1 MFADRARLNPNRP
14 HRRLHRAD
22 RARAT
27 QRGIALVIVLWIMVL
42 LAAIAVGMG
51 QDTRTETML
60 TRNQLSLAK
69 ARALADGAVELAMFE
84 HLRPPFPD
92 KVWFPNGA
100 VHGWEEEGV
109 KYAVSLAWES
119 GRIDMNVAREPLLK
133 GLFMSAVGLP
143 AEDVDRIVDAIMDWR
158 DPDDAKRLHGA
169 EAADYKAAGRNY
181 VPANANFETI
191 EELQRVLGM
200 TPETYAKIADL
211 ITVHSRQPGIDPNGA
226 SRGVLLAIP
235 NMTPEIVDTYI
246 QQREIARA
254 SNQPPPLLPQAVGYV
269 SIGTAGFH
277 VNATIRMPD
286 GVTFVREAV
295 VQPTGNPKRPLTY
308 LAWREGLPLD
318 YPTLPILPP
327 GGANPGLSSSAKP

>member
-1 MFADRARLNPNRP
+1 VFPDRTRLNPNRSR
-14 HRRLHRAD
+14 RRLHRAD
-22 RARAT
+22 RAQDA

-133 GLFMSAVGLP
+133 GLFMSAAGLP

-254 SNQPPPLLPQAVGYV
+254 SNQPPPPLPQAVGYQ

-277 VNATIRMPD
+277 INATIRMPD
-286 GVTFVREAV
+286 GVTFVREVV
-295 VQPTGNPKRPLTY
+295 VQPTGNPKRPLNY

>member
-1 MFADRARLNPNRP
+1 MVPDCARLNPNRP
-14 HRRLHRAD
+14 RRRLQRAG
-22 RARAT
+22 RAPDT

-42 LAAIAVGMG
+42 LGAIAIGMG
-51 QDTRTETML
+51 QETRTETML

-84 HLRPPFPD
+84 HLRPPFPE

-100 VHGWEEEGV
+100 VHGWDDEGV

-133 GLFMSAVGLP
+133 GLFMSAAGLP
-143 AEDVDRIVDAIMDWR
+143 ADDVDRIVDAIMDWR

-169 EAADYKAAGRNY
+169 EAADYKAAGLNY

-200 TPETYAKIADL
+200 TPGTYATIADL
-211 ITVHSRQPGIDPNGA
+211 ITVYSRQPGIDPNGA

-254 SNQPPPLLPQAVGYV
+254 SNQPPPPLPQAVGYV

-295 VQPTGNPKRPLTY
+295 VQPTGNPKRPLMY

-327 GGANPGLSSSAKP
+327 GGTNPGLSSSAKP

>member
-1 MFADRARLNPNRP
+1 MLPDPGRFNPNRP
-14 HRRLHRAD
+14 RRRSYGTGGAPP
-22 RARAT
+22 T
-27 QRGIALVIVLWIMVL
+27 ERGIALVIVLWIIVL
-42 LAAIAVGMG
+42 LATIAVGMG

-60 TRNQLSLAK
+60 TRNQLSLVK

-84 HLRPPFPD
+84 HLRPPFPE

-100 VHGWEEEGV
+100 VHGWEEDGV

-133 GLFMSAVGLP
+133 GLFMSAAGIP
-143 AEDVDRIVDAIMDWR
+143 ADEVDSLVDAIMDWR

-169 EAADYKAAGRNY
+169 EAADYKAAGRTY

-235 NMTPEIVDTYI
+235 NMTPEIVDTFI
-246 QQREIARA
+246 QQRELARA
-254 SNQPPPLLPQAVGYV
+254 NNQPPPPLPQAVGYV

-295 VQPTGNPKRPLTY
+295 VQPTGNPKRPLLY
-308 LAWREGLPLD
+308 LAWREGLPLE

-327 GGANPGLSSSAKP
+327 GGVNPGISSSTKS